1 MSDSSYINKGNFRY
15 GITEY
20 DQPCIPQYNSTLHHK
35 KHGIREFPNNA
46 IRDDGQP
53 YRAVVPLPACCKSCR
68 KCNGIIRHSLMNN
81 LVNIETSITKVLT
94 ITLYGTT
101 KDLDKTIKMVVGNK
115 YCVTYIT
122 EQGPITVSGKLT
134 EISTNIPDDCTKY
147 IGNFSSVTTAA
158 WIGLDCSTDGSSDKR
173 LIYIASIR
181 YIEELFDDNQDHYPT
196 LSSTEKLELML
207 TKLTTSLA
215 TIEEYIASNNEDNN
229 DTNNNDTDINENESD
244 NNTNDIVPTPHPHH
258 HMHHRPLIDPHH
270 HGHYIPYPPY
280 LPYLPKELIDKLKN
294 DGGKISM
301 DITTDLLDSMKD
313 IKNLLNSYIV
323 ECSNTSR
330 NDLCDD
336 CDMGVPIVDKVPY
349 DAVSKDLYVVE
360 DPDTDPTNDT
370 GD

>member
-53 YRAVVPLPACCKSCR
+53 YKVVVPLPSCCKSCR
-68 KCNGIIRHSLMNN
+68 KCNGVIRHSLMNS
-81 LVNIETSITKVLT
+81 LVNIETRITKVLI

-122 EQGPITVSGKLT
+122 ELGPVTVSGTLT

-147 IGNFSSVTTAA
+147 IGNFSSVSTAA
-158 WIGLDCSTDGSSDKR
+158 WIGLDCSTNGSSDKR

-181 YIEELFDDNQDHYPT
+181 YIEELFDDDQDHYPT
-196 LSSTEKLELML
+196 LSSTEKLDLML
-207 TKLTTSLA
+207 AKLTTSLTA
-215 TIEEYIASNNEDNN
+215 IEEYITSNAENSDA
-229 DTNNNDTDINENESD
+229 DENESNDATD
-244 NNTNDIVPTPHPHH
+244 NATLPPSPHH
-258 HMHHRPLIDPHH
+258 HMHHKPLIDPHH
-270 HGHYIPYPPY
+270 HGPYIPYPPY

-301 DITTDLLDSMKD
+301 DITSDLLDTMKEV
-313 IKNLLNSYIV
+313 KNLLNSYIS
-323 ECSNTSR
+323 EYSNTSR
-330 NDLCDD
+330 SNLCDD
-336 CDMGVPIVDKVPY
+336 CDIGVPIVDRVPY
-349 DAVSKDLYVVE
+349 DAVPKDLYAIE
-360 DPDTDPTNDT
+360 DPDTDPTNNT